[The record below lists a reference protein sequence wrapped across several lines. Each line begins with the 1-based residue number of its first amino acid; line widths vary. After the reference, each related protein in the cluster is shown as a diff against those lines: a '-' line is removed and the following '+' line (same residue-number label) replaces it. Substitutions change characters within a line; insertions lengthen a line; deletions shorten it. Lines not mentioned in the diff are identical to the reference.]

1 MLNEKV
7 ASKREGSWLDGIGE
21 MIKARER
28 GRFPFILKLEQ
39 GKKWKSRI
47 LYLLPASIH

>member
-28 GRFPFILKLEQ
+28 ERKVSVYPEIRARKEMEE
-39 GKKWKSRI
+39 
-47 LYLLPASIH
+47 